1 MAKQEVELEK
11 PAETEGAGPIAN
23 FSDRFYRTLYELL
36 LKVHMGKATS
46 LDEYF
51 GLVFKAIKAD
61 LNVPRCIA
69 FIKRLLYMTY
79 LNEANFT
86 AATLLILS
94 EVFKLR

>member
-1 MAKQEVELEK
+1 MLFQFAKVTQGMAKQEVELEK

-69 FIKRLLYMTY
+69 FIKRLL
-79 LNEANFT
+79 
-86 AATLLILS
+86 
-94 EVFKLR
+94 